1 MTKLYFVRHGKTEW
15 NLESRYQSAGG
26 DSPLLP
32 QSYAEMEALGKYFQ
46 KVTFAHI
53 YSSPIK
59 RARVTAARIN
69 RKLKKHANISLLS
82 RLEEF
87 HLGKMEGQKFDDVKR
102 TYPKQFE
109 DFRNHPDLYQPG
121 EIGGESYQ
129 DVINRMTPAITAIV
143 NRYPDDNVMIVSHGA
158 ALNAEINALLGVPLP
173 DLRKRG
179 GLANTSTTIL
189 QSNDQGKTY
198 QLLDWNDT
206 SYLNKKLDPTD
217 LV

>member
-1 MTKLYFVRHGKTEW
+1 
-15 NLESRYQSAGG
+15 
-26 DSPLLP
+26 
-32 QSYAEMEALGKYFQ
+32 
-46 KVTFAHI
+46 
-53 YSSPIK
+53 
-59 RARVTAARIN
+59 
-69 RKLKKHANISLLS
+69 
-82 RLEEF
+82 
-87 HLGKMEGQKFDDVKR
+87 
-102 TYPKQFE
+102 
-109 DFRNHPDLYQPG
+109 
-121 EIGGESYQ
+121 
-129 DVINRMTPAITAIV
+129 
-143 NRYPDDNVMIVSHGA
+143 MIVSHGA